1 MEIFNEL
8 KIRYFEV
15 KSSMEIF
22 LKILSVLNITSKEK
36 FKSIEDDKSIRKV
49 SLMIIKKHK
58 KIWVIPCYK
67 KFRKLSDFEV
77 TFNNHCLR

>member
-22 LKILSVLNITSKEK
+22 LKILTVSVLNITSKEK

-58 KIWVIPCYK
+58 KI
-67 KFRKLSDFEV
+67 
-77 TFNNHCLR
+77 